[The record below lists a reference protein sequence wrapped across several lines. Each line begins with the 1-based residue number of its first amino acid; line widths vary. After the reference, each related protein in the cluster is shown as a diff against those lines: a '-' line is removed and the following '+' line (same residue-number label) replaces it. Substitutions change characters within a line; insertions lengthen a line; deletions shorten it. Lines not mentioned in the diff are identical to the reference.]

1 MEAAQISSA
10 RFTVLSYLR
19 SQYTVIVDFEQKKTI
34 IGLFW
39 MLMPLPE
46 RISFRLRA
54 AYFLLPTCS
63 PSHKHADVRQAAVR
77 ELAISASSDENA
89 SLRGLPVEELVRG
102 WKDDPGT
109 LDFLNTLAVAS
120 FSRTDTRG

>member
-39 MLMPLPE
+39 MPLPE

-63 PSHKHADVRQAAVR
+63 PCHKHADVRLAAVR
-77 ELAISASSDENA
+77 EWPSAASSDENA